1 MSEIGTNH
9 DTANVLVFS
18 YVQNTK
24 ENEIINETDLHIE
37 NEERAVNKDSVK
49 EKNKKKPRQFFPLK
63 HVQHAPKWMQSFLF

>member
-49 EKNKKKPRQFFPLK
+49 KK
-63 HVQHAPKWMQSFLF
+63 

>member
-1 MSEIGTNH
+1 MSEISANY

-49 EKNKKKPRQFFPLK
+49 EKAKKNRQFFPLK
-63 HVQHAPKWMQSFLF
+63 HVQHAQKKRMQSFLF